1 MKKIKMD
8 YNFYLGP
15 GKLRPKELK
24 ARSVTYRHLVSL
36 RASSPFGDIVK
47 SRRARGIGT
56 REETRKRGA
65 GERPRP
71 LARAFSRGLLRSP
84 LSSAEASLYCREAF
98 VLWGGWGE
106 RKRERAGHDGKGEER
121 REAPAVSLFPSSPA
135 RFLFF
140 RLLIFSWGYPA
151 GASAEERAPLA
162 QIGELARR
170 LAFSARWIR
179 RKGEQRSVF

>member
-106 RKRERAGHDGKGEER
+106 RKRERAGH
-121 REAPAVSLFPSSPA
+121 APFPSSHRPPRA
-135 RFLFF
+135 FYFF
-140 RLLIFSWGYPA
+140 DY
-151 GASAEERAPLA
+151 
-162 QIGELARR
+162 
-170 LAFSARWIR
+170 
-179 RKGEQRSVF
+179 